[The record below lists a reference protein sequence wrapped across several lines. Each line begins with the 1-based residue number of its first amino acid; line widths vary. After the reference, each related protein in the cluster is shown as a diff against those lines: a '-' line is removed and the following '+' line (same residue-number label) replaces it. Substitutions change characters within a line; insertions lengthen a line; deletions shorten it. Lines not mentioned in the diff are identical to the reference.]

1 MHQPLRI
8 LLIEDDESFAILIS
22 RVLKKLGHKHYV
34 RHVVRL
40 GEAIEE
46 LNHRVF
52 DVVLTDLTL
61 PDAVRLD
68 AVEKIRKHSPNIPLI
83 VLTMLE
89 SSELIS
95 AAVQIGA
102 QDFIVKDT
110 VTPPL
115 LERAIQNAV
124 ERQKMVAEKAQLIA
138 TLQAQ
143 QETLNQKNA
152 KLKQLVET
160 THRFADNVS
169 HEFRTPL
176 TVIREYAALVREG
189 LLGEVNQQ
197 QSEFMDVIVY
207 RVDDLNRMVDDML
220 DSSKL
225 EAGIMGTHRA
235 PTNPL
240 EIIEAP
246 LTGLRLKAQ
255 VRGVELSHDLPTD
268 LPRVCCDVEK
278 AGRVITNLA
287 ANAIKFTDDGAGRV
301 HISAKYLAED
311 GDVEFSVSDNGP
323 GINPDDL
330 KRMFNRFQQLGTSTQ
345 SSTKGFGLG
354 LNIARELVDLNYGQM
369 RVESQ
374 LGEGTTFYFTVP
386 VDDWSEIVRRYC
398 KRLAATSRLS
408 SVVVVSVQTDQNVT
422 EAGMRDM
429 DAFWRFTQ
437 RQTDLI
443 RRTGER
449 EWKLLIA
456 CCPDELEHVIDR
468 FKSEH
473 TEVSRSRPRPLPEL
487 TFETLGC
494 FACSETLSV
503 LEVAN
508 ESQECLELMAT

>member
-1 MHQPLRI
+1 MHQQLRV

-22 RVLKKLGHKHYV
+22 RVLQKLGSKHYV

-40 GEAIEE
+40 EDGIDE
-46 LNHRVF
+46 LNHRTF
-52 DVVLTDLTL
+52 DIVLTDLTL
-61 PDAVRLD
+61 PDAVRLE
-68 AVEKIRKHSPNIPLI
+68 AVEKLREHSPSIPLI

-89 SSELIS
+89 SSDLIS
-95 AAVQIGA
+95 SAVQGGA

-138 TLQAQ
+138 TLQEQ
-143 QETLNQKNA
+143 QETVNQKNA

-197 QSEFMDVIVY
+197 QAEFMDVIVY

-235 PTNPL
+235 PTDPL
-240 EIIEAP
+240 EIVRAP
-246 LTGLRLKAQ
+246 LTGLKLKAQ
-255 VRGVELSHDLPTD
+255 VRGVELSHDIPDD

-301 HISAKYLAED
+301 HISATHLVED
-311 GDVEFSVSDNGP
+311 GDVEFSVADNGP

-330 KRMFNRFQQLGTSTQ
+330 QRMFNRFQQLGTSTQ

-354 LNIARELVDLNYGQM
+354 LNIARELVDLNYGQI

-374 LGEGTTFYFTVP
+374 PGEGTTFFFTVP
-386 VDDWSEIVRRYC
+386 VDDWSEIIRRYC
-398 KRLAATSRLS
+398 QRLAATSSLS
-408 SVVVVSVQTDQNVT
+408 TVVVLSVQAEQDVTD
-422 EAGMRDM
+422 AGIRDM

-437 RQTDLI
+437 RPTDLI

-449 EWKLLIA
+449 KWKLLMA
-456 CCPDELEHVIDR
+456 CCPDELSDVISR
-468 FKSEH
+468 FQSEH
-473 TEVSRSRPRPLPEL
+473 AEVSRSRPRPLPEL
-487 TFETLGC
+487 TFENLGC
-494 FACSETLSV
+494 FNSTETDRV
-503 LEVAN
+503 LEAAD
-508 ESQECLELMAT
+508 ESLHCLELTAS